1 MRVLG
6 PRRRRARKA
15 VTLVFTTVLDR
26 TTLGVE
32 ENEEPDEP
40 RDRHYWETRAS
51 HDTIALMDG
60 LLGLV
65 REVEPGANLKYNKNY
80 IGIVRGGV
88 VSNFVSFRPRR
99 QHVLMELKIPGPT
112 NCLNAFKKLA

>member
-1 MRVLG
+1 MRV
-6 PRRRRARKA
+6 
-15 VTLVFTTVLDR
+15 
-26 TTLGVE
+26 LGVE

-65 REVEPGANLKYNKNY
+65 REVEPGANLTRRHPGCKQ
-80 IGIVRGGV
+80 
-88 VSNFVSFRPRR
+88 RPAQR
-99 QHVLMELKIPGPT
+99 
-112 NCLNAFKKLA
+112 A